1 MDVTVARKLH
11 ARFVLLQ
18 ADLIDVN
25 TRIEVNLDLRPGVFN
40 IEAKDRFLRAKRD
53 KILVKMLGFKR

>member
-1 MDVTVARKLH
+1 MNVTTERKLH

-25 TRIEVNLDLRPGVFN
+25 TRIEVNLDLRPAAFN
-40 IEAKDRFLRAKRD
+40 IEAKDAFLRAKRD
-53 KILVKMLGFKR
+53 KILDKMVGYKR

>member
-1 MDVTVARKLH
+1 MNVTAARKLH
-11 ARFVLLQ
+11 ARFILLQ

-25 TRIEVNLDLRPGVFN
+25 TRIEVNLDRRPGQFS
-40 IEAKDRFLRAKRD
+40 IDAKDRFLRDKRD

>member
-1 MDVTVARKLH
+1 MNVTVERKIH
-11 ARFVLLQ
+11 ARFILLQ

-25 TRIEVNLDLRPGVFN
+25 TRIEVNLDLRPGQFN
-40 IEAKDRFLRAKRD
+40 IDAKDRFLRDKRD